1 MATTTFSGPIRAGTV
16 REGASANVGNV
27 VLSQTGSIAYTD
39 DGTAVAIGTIPA
51 SSQIIEIYVDVTTA
65 FDGTGTDL
73 VDLGD
78 GTTANLYADNLDVA
92 SAARVL
98 ASSDASQLAELADV
112 GTSDV
117 TVYAT
122 YTDSNGDAAAGAAT
136 ITILYKQN

>member
-1 MATTTFSGPIRAGTV
+1 MATTTFSGPVRAGTV

-27 VLSQTGSIAYTD
+27 VLSQKGTIAYTD

-51 SSQIIEIYVDVTTA
+51 NSQIIEIYVDVTTP

-78 GTTANLYADNLDVA
+78 GSTANLYADNLDVA